1 MVIAPSGRPSV
12 AGHSAGYGDHY
23 LVNHGLV
30 FGPAGPAGP
39 ASGLRQ
45 DAAVNDV
52 VSPDDG
58 GGAIADEKGDEAA
71 TSSGW
76 TSRPSG
82 MPPSA
87 SIPGG
92 GLPGLRAGAAILG
105 GL

>member
-58 GGAIADEKGDEAA
+58 GAIADEKGDEAA